1 MKDSG
6 NMIRRVILV
15 ILDSL
20 GVGALPDAAA
30 FNDTGAA
37 TLLHIYEERGGL
49 DIPNLC
55 SIGMGKIVAVGCTP
69 MDVLGSYGRMAAQ
82 SCNKDTTSGH
92 WEIAGLVLK
101 DAFPTYPDG
110 FPADVVQR
118 FEQTIGRRTVG
129 NYARSGT
136 VILEELGKVHLDT
149 GYPIVYTSA
158 DSVFQIAAHE
168 AIISTETLYEYCRS
182 AREILKEPHAVGR
195 VIARPFRGEPGNFE
209 RKNSERKDFS
219 IEPPAETLLDR
230 LQDQGL
236 FTVGIGKI
244 GDIFGHKGLL
254 EEIHSKNNL
263 DGVELTCDVIERYRG
278 EKGLIFVNLVDFDV
292 LYGHRRNVEGYA
304 GALEQFDRELPGIME
319 AMSADDALI
328 ITADHGCDPTFED
341 HTDHT
346 REYVPLLVY
355 GEKINQQVDLGT
367 RQTFADCGQTIAD
380 LLGAGKLLNGTSFKS
395 DIIDG

>member
-1 MKDSG
+1 M
-6 NMIRRVILV
+6 
-15 ILDSL
+15 
-20 GVGALPDAAA
+20 
-30 FNDTGAA
+30 
-37 TLLHIYEERGGL
+37 
-49 DIPNLC
+49 
-55 SIGMGKIVAVGCTP
+55 
-69 MDVLGSYGRMAAQ
+69 
-82 SCNKDTTSGH
+82 
-92 WEIAGLVLK
+92 
-101 DAFPTYPDG
+101 
-110 FPADVVQR
+110 
-118 FEQTIGRRTVG
+118 
-129 NYARSGT
+129 
-136 VILEELGKVHLDT
+136 
-149 GYPIVYTSA
+149 
-158 DSVFQIAAHE
+158 
-168 AIISTETLYEYCRS
+168 
-182 AREILKEPHAVGR
+182 GR

-380 LLGAGKLLNGTSFKS
+380 LLGAGKLLNGMSFKS

>member
-1 MKDSG
+1 
-6 NMIRRVILV
+6 MIKRVILV

-30 FNDTGAA
+30 FNDMGAA

-49 DIPNLC
+49 NISNLC
-55 SIGMGKIVAVGCTP
+55 SIGLGKIVPVGCGP
-69 MDVLGSYGRMAAQ
+69 QDVLGSYGRMAAQ

-101 DAFPTYPDG
+101 EAFPTYPDG
-110 FPADVVQR
+110 FPADVIQR
-118 FEQTIGRRTVG
+118 FEQKIGKKTLG

-136 VILEELGKVHLDT
+136 VILEELGQAHLDT
-149 GYPIVYTSA
+149 GRAIIYTSA

-168 AIISTETLYEYCRS
+168 AITPTETLYDYCRS
-182 AREILKEPHAVGR
+182 AREILKGPHAVGR
-195 VIARPFRGEPGNFE
+195 VIARPFKGKPGDFD
-209 RKNSERKDFS
+209 RTNSMRKDFS

-230 LQDQGL
+230 LKGQNR

-244 GDIFGHKGLL
+244 GDIFGHKGLT
-254 EEIHSKNNL
+254 EEIHSKNNM
-263 DGVELTCDVIERYRG
+263 DGIELTREAIRRYRG
-278 EKGLIFVNLVDFDV
+278 KKGLIFVNLVDFDV

-304 GALEQFDRELPGIME
+304 AALERFDQVLPGIME
-319 AMSADDALI
+319 AMAADDVLI
-328 ITADHGCDPTFED
+328 ITADHGCDPTYEN

-355 GEKINQQVDLGT
+355 GEKIKQQVDLGT

-380 LLGAGKLLNGTSFKS
+380 LLGAGKLLNGMSFKS
-395 DIIDG
+395 DVIDG

>member
-1 MKDSG
+1 MVK
-6 NMIRRVILV
+6 RVILV

-30 FNDTGAA
+30 FNDIGAA
-37 TLLHIYEERGGL
+37 TLPHIHTVRGGL
-49 DIPNLC
+49 NIPNLC
-55 SIGMGKIVAVGCTP
+55 TIGMGEIVAIGCAPKKIV
-69 MDVLGSYGRMAAQ
+69 GSFGRMAAQ
-82 SCNKDTTSGH
+82 SSNKDTTSGH

-101 DAFPTYPDG
+101 EAFPTYPSG
-110 FPADVVQR
+110 FPAEIVRR
-118 FEQTIGRRTVG
+118 FEQTIGKQTLG

-136 VILEELGKVHLDT
+136 LILEELGTAHLET
-149 GYPIVYTSA
+149 GSPIIYTSA

-168 AIISTETLYEYCRS
+168 TITPTGVLYDYCRA
-182 AREILKEPHAVGR
+182 ARKILKRPHAVGR
-195 VIARPFRGEPGNFE
+195 VIARPFKGDPGAFE

-230 LQDQGL
+230 LQERGL

-244 GDIFGHKGLL
+244 GDIFGHKGLS
-254 EEIHSKNNL
+254 EEIHSQNNL
-263 DGVELTCDVIERYRG
+263 DGVRLIREALSRYDGQR
-278 EKGLIFVNLVDFDV
+278 GLIFVNLVDFDV

-304 GALEQFDRELPGIME
+304 AALEEFDRELPGILE
-319 AMSADDALI
+319 AMSKEDVLI
-328 ITADHGCDPTFED
+328 ITADHGCDPTYED

-355 GEKINQQVDLGT
+355 GEHVKPRVNLGT

-380 LLGAGKLLNGTSFKS
+380 LLGAGMLQNGVSYRK